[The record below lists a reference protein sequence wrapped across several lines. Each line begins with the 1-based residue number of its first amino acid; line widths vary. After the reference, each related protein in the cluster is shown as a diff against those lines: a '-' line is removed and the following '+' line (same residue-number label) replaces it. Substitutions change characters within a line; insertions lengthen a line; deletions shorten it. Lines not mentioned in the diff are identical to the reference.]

1 MALTVTADLTRI
13 TDAESLTNWVSYGS
27 GGAGAMALEPD
38 YFIQNANCISRGVS
52 GAVIKG
58 MLYDLG
64 AGGTLNFTTTHAGK
78 LVYIWMRTSTPGLCE
93 TRANGGIRIVIGSGA
108 TVPGD
113 AAGVWSAWYVDG
125 KDTIDGTDGWKCYII
140 DPSLPASTTFGGGV
154 DLTAVRYIG
163 GVQRSTGTLKGQNF
177 GIDAIGY
184 GFGTLSVY
192 GTVTNEGRGFNE
204 IADADF
210 GTINNRYGI
219 IIRKEGILFVQG
231 RIVLGD
237 SAGTNALTFTS
248 LNETLVWT
256 HPTYYDGTRERPC
269 VPDARPDGT
278 PYYGIYRV
286 GNSTGA
292 TDVTIGAKVGTGDT
306 ASGRSGGSFTGSRIR
321 TDLHGQSGTVKSGS
335 IFKVYGAI
343 FTRFRGGINLSSNVA
358 TDEWHGGAI
367 TLCGTTQVGKVKFRN
382 VSWID
387 NLGGA
392 YKFFEDFQNDGTSDE
407 ALATADPRT
416 NWGNA
421 VGGTQLVVPAG
432 KDYVRLGAAAAVRNV
447 CKIDSDVVG
456 SDDHYVDAIVRFPS
470 GSNQGVIG
478 VFIRGDATLATENYW
493 FLSLDR
499 VNSEIRLIR
508 CDAGTDTTVVGPT
521 AFTFAADTD
530 YQVHLRGSGTTIEAF
545 VNGTKLSTTS
555 STYQTNRRVGVRGTT
570 NTSQSASAE
579 PRVSRFG
586 CGPSATD
593 VFAAARLPVT
603 ADDDVVNCTWINN
616 GRATAVTES
625 GGTYAYTGHVFSGNA
640 VGVRND
646 SGGSVTINVSNGESP
661 GSNTENVGSASTTI
675 NATYDYTLT
684 NLVTGS
690 EVRIFNAG
698 TGAELAGVESS
709 GTSFTYQHS
718 GAAISIYVIVQKVD
732 YEWLRINDTLGAAN
746 TSTKVFQREDRNYR
760 NP

>member
-1 MALTVTADLTRI
+1 MALTVTTDLTRI
-13 TDAESLTNWVSYGS
+13 ADAETITGWVSYGA

-52 GAVIKG
+52 GATVKG
-58 MLYDLG
+58 MLFDLG

-78 LVYIWMRTSTPGLCE
+78 LIYIWMRTSTPGLCE
-93 TRANGGIRIVIGSGA
+93 TRTNGGIRIVIGSG
-108 TVPGD
+108 TTTPGD

-140 DPSLPASTTFGGGV
+140 DPNLPASATFGGGV

-184 GFGTLSVY
+184 GFGELRCN

-204 IADADF
+204 LADADF
-210 GTINNRYGI
+210 GTVNNRYGI

-231 RIVLGD
+231 RLVLGD
-237 SAGTNALTFTS
+237 GSGTAALTFTS
-248 LNETLVWT
+248 SNETLVWN
-256 HPTYYDGTRERPC
+256 HPTYFDGTRERPC

-306 ASGRSGGSFTGSRIR
+306 ATGRSGGSFTGSRIR
-321 TDLHGQSGTVKSGS
+321 TNLHGQSGTVKSGS
-335 IFKVYGAI
+335 ILKVYGAI
-343 FTRFRGGINLSSNVA
+343 FTRFRGGINLTSNVA
-358 TDEWHGGAI
+358 ADEWHGGAI

-392 YKFFEDFQNDGTSDE
+392 YKFFEDFQNDGVADE
-407 ALATADPRT
+407 ALATADPRI

-421 VGGTQLVVPAG
+421 VGGTQLTVPAG
-432 KDYVRLGAAAAVRNV
+432 KDYVRLDAAAAVRNV
-447 CKIDSDVVG
+447 AKIDSDAVG
-456 SDDHYVDAIVRFPS
+456 SDDHYVDAIVRFPT
-470 GSNQGVIG
+470 GSNQGIIG
-478 VFIRGDATLATENYW
+478 VIFRGDATLATENYW

-499 VNSEIRLIR
+499 VNSEIRLVR

-521 AFTFAADTD
+521 SFTFAADTD
-530 YQVHLRGSGTTIEAF
+530 YQIHLRGSGTTIEAF

-586 CGPSATD
+586 CGPITD
-593 VFAAARLPVT
+593 VYAACRLPSL
-603 ADDDVVNCTWINN
+603 ADDDVVNCVWINN
-616 GRATAVTES
+616 GRAVSVTTTD
-625 GGTYAYTGHVFSGNA
+625 TYAFTGHSFSGNA

-646 SGGSVTINVSNGESP
+646 SNGATTINVSNGESP

-690 EVRIFNAG
+690 EVRIFKVSDES
-698 TGAELAGVESS
+698 ELAGVESS
-709 GTSFTYQHS
+709 GTTFTYQHS
-718 GAAISIYVIVQKVD
+718 GAAIAIYVIVQKVD
-732 YEWLRINDTLGAAN
+732 YEWLRINDTLAAAAA
-746 TSTKVFQREDRNYR
+746 SVKVFQRADRNYA